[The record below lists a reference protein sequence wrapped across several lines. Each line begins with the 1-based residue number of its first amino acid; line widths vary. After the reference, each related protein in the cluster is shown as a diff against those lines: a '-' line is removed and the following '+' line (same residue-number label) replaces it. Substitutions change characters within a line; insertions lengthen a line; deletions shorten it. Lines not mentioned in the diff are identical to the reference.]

1 MEPYEAEPKP
11 SIVKPVIIGGIVGG
25 VLGMIPGVWTCN
37 CCCCLWFAVAG
48 VISVL
53 IYRAMAP
60 YLLTAGMGSLLG
72 LSSGLIAGI
81 VSALVLFL
89 ILQPQVT
96 DPDNFDPTSDK
107 TRETVELLRG
117 FYEQVGF
124 PEAEIDKAIDQY
136 YMVISSMTPE
146 QALTNLIVG
155 LFLYIIIGTIAA
167 VIAGLITAAIAGRR
181 RHYPE
186 EPPPYQP

>member
-1 MEPYEAEPKP
+1 MEPYEAEQKP

-60 YLLTAGMGSLLG
+60 YSLTAGMGSLLG
-72 LSSGLIAGI
+72 LSSGLVAGI
-81 VSALVLFL
+81 VSSLVLFL
-89 ILQPQVT
+89 IFQPQVT
-96 DPDNFDPTSDK
+96 NPDFFDPTSD
-107 TRETVELLRG
+107 TTQETVELLRG
-117 FYEQVGF
+117 FYENIGV
-124 PEAEIDKAIDQY
+124 PDAEIDQMIDQY
-136 YMVISSMTPE
+136 YILISSMTPE

-155 LFLYIIIGTIAA
+155 LLFYIIIGTIAA

-181 RHYPE
+181 RQYPE